1 MLFISPWN
9 KYFFMRQFDISGD
22 HSLRDDTKQYS
33 NQIKSINMGSDF
45 AGIPNTV
52 SKKKVS
58 FNDSRLFPL
67 KKRLRKI
74 FYSIDSLLVFLWL
87 YDWWKSNPLE
97 NYEVV
102 QKQLQPCF
110 LWKSLVMEQL
120 NCSSIVVQIFTSELW
135 YKQSIFF

>member
-33 NQIKSINMGSDF
+33 NQIKSMNMGSDF

-58 FNDSRLFPL
+58 FASFPPEEASSENLLFYRFL
-67 KKRLRKI
+67 TG
-74 FYSIDSLLVFLWL
+74 LLVIIRLV
-87 YDWWKSNPLE
+87 
-97 NYEVV
+97 EV
-102 QKQLQPCF
+102 
-110 LWKSLVMEQL
+110 
-120 NCSSIVVQIFTSELW
+120 
-135 YKQSIFF
+135 